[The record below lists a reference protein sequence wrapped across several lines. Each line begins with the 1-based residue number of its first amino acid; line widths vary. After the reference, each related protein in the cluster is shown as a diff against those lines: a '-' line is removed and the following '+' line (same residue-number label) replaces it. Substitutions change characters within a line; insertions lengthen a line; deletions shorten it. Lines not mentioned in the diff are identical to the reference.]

1 MTKRLFLSAILASAI
16 CGAAQTGPVTFEP
29 AKQWQS
35 ALNSGDA
42 TALKKLYS
50 TNPPAKF
57 MGPDGK
63 PAADI
68 APETDFWQSQMKS
81 GWKDVQL
88 GTVAERD
95 QEDMHIVSLQLSMK
109 VSTPNGSRTRYI
121 MEQQGWQ
128 KQGDQYRIVLATH
141 SEVLKLRPAL
151 RANPTL
157 YNPDADAKTEIKEA
171 VERAAKRNQRVM
183 LMFGGNWCY
192 DCHVLDQEFHEPD
205 VAPLIEKFQVVH
217 VDIGEDGKKN
227 NDIAAQYKV
236 PLDKGVPGLAI
247 LGSDGKLLYSQQN
260 GEWES
265 ARSLDPDDVIAF
277 LNKWKP

>member
-1 MTKRLFLSAILASAI
+1 MVKRIFLYAILASALV
-16 CGAAQTGPVTFEP
+16 GAAQTGPVTFDP
-29 AKQWQS
+29 VKQWQT
-35 ALNSGDA
+35 ALSSGDA

-68 APETDFWQSQMKS
+68 APEIDFWQKQMAA

-95 QEDMHIVSLQLSMK
+95 REDMHVISLQLSAK
-109 VSTPNGSRTRYI
+109 ISTPNGPRTRYI

-128 KQGDQYRIVLATH
+128 KQGEEYRIVLATH
-141 SEVLKLRPAL
+141 SELLKMRPAL
-151 RANPTL
+151 RGNPTL
-157 YNPDADAKTEIKEA
+157 YNADADAKAEIKEA

-227 NDIAAQYKV
+227 NDLAAQYKV